1 MALPYH
7 GERSDQLGDAFARI
21 QMPEAAEQRSAFDLC
36 RLHAGRRPGRMLD
49 PPDRTVVPGLE
60 HALLDVVRVNDQ
72 ARCVGKHLAGER
84 ELVRPR
90 LPRRRHA
97 PVEHSMR
104 QQAARNAGVAFH
116 GSEIA
121 VPVLPA
127 DRQSCDQMV
136 EDEVVQDDHSR
147 PASQRVDDPAVRF
160 RIVADVV
167 ERDVGGHGPC
177 ASAPH
182 NRELNELPERR
193 QQQRGVVGYP

>member
-1 MALPYH
+1 
-7 GERSDQLGDAFARI
+7 
-21 QMPEAAEQRSAFDLC
+21 
-36 RLHAGRRPGRMLD
+36 
-49 PPDRTVVPGLE
+49 
-60 HALLDVVRVNDQ
+60 
-72 ARCVGKHLAGER
+72 
-84 ELVRPR
+84 
-90 LPRRRHA
+90 
-97 PVEHSMR
+97 MR

-127 DRQSCDQMV
+127 DRQSCDEMV
-136 EDEVVQDDHSR
+136 EHEVVQDDHSR

-167 ERDVGGHGPC
+167 ERDVGGHGPR